1 METTTTMTHVYAL
14 RPGGL
19 SKLDA
24 LPPDACLY
32 LCDRLSQAE
41 ARTISGWLQ
50 ARPGSTLRFDGP
62 AGELIDRFDTLP
74 RNIEI
79 GRDAVPLHARS
90 FDRVERVTFSGSSHP
105 GRWLQHFPN
114 ARVVRIA
121 LHGGRLDA
129 GDVAVS
135 QLTALSLAEGTVTN
149 LTALHGADE
158 LRTLELRDVAVDA
171 FESVGRLGGLRSLRL
186 CAVER
191 LASIQ
196 ALRDHG
202 RLRSLW
208 LERLPFLR
216 RLSDLQS
223 LPALESLDLSALWQ
237 FGMHDAE
244 VLFALPALRRAG
256 IDIGGKRKNIEII
269 KRLRLPAVPPYSFEG
284 EASANGS

>member
-1 METTTTMTHVYAL
+1 MTHVHAL

-24 LPPDACLY
+24 LPPDACLH
-32 LCDRLSQAE
+32 LRDRLSRVE
-41 ARTISGWLQ
+41 VRTISGWLQ
-50 ARPGSTLRFDGP
+50 AHPGSTLRLDHP
-62 AGELIDRFDTLP
+62 AGELLDRFDTLP

-79 GRDAVPLHARS
+79 GRDAVSPDARS
-90 FDRVERVTFSGSSHP
+90 FDRVERVTFFGSSHP
-105 GRWLQHFPN
+105 GRWLRNFPN

-129 GDVAVS
+129 GDVAVG
-135 QLTALSLAEGTVTN
+135 QLTALSLAEGAVTN
-149 LTALHGADE
+149 LTALHDAHE

-171 FESVGRLGGLRSLRL
+171 FESVGRLGALRSLRL

-196 ALRDHG
+196 PLRGH
-202 RLRSLW
+202 RQLRSLW
-208 LERLPFLR
+208 LERLPFLQ

-237 FGMHDAE
+237 FGMRDAE
-244 VLFALPALRRAG
+244 VFFALPALRRAG
-256 IDIGGKRKNIEII
+256 IDIGGKRKNVEIV
-269 KRLRLPAVPPYSFEG
+269 KRLQLPAVAPYSFAR